1 MSNMQITTWLRW
13 EPSDYLPFFRIRQ
26 TECEACCGFVRPRFG
41 SFGLGETGQCGLCG
55 FEAFEVGEPAEEM
68 RMLVIFEQTDDF
80 DVA

>member
-1 MSNMQITTWLRW
+1 
-13 EPSDYLPFFRIRQ
+13 
-26 TECEACCGFVRPRFG
+26 
-41 SFGLGETGQCGLCG
+41 LCG